1 MKSLIAETVENI
13 TDEELPRVTD
23 EISHLIREKA
33 DEQARH
39 MQDYQH
45 GLEAELRL
53 LRQANEAAANVQPS
67 SRTIEANE
75 VDGRSGQYLDAGP
88 IGIYRNILVKDNKS
102 TRDSMQYIGDM
113 SQYTPE
119 MMGHMAR
126 PGVVHVAPPAG
137 FSITPGL
144 PADVNIVGINIP
156 GIYPTA
162 GPARVTTASCV
173 NNPPVPRI
181 DASRVSE
188 DDALLRDIRTSLAAR
203 AGQPAQGAATS
214 VTPRSQEPT
223 EATQGAEIGES

>member
-1 MKSLIAETVENI
+1 MKSLIEETAENI

-33 DEQARH
+33 DEQAGQ
-39 MQDYQH
+39 MQDYQQ

-75 VDGRSGQYLDAGP
+75 VDERSGQYLDAGP
-88 IGIYRNILVKDNKS
+88 TRIYRNVLVKDNKS
-102 TRDSMQYIGDM
+102 TRESMQYIGDM
-113 SQYTPE
+113 SQYKLE

-126 PGVVHVAPPAG
+126 PGVVHVAPPTG
-137 FSITPGL
+137 FSVIPGP

-162 GPARVTTASCV
+162 GSARVTTASSV
-173 NNPPVPRI
+173 NKPPLPRI
-181 DASRVSE
+181 EASRVSE
-188 DDALLRDIRTSLAAR
+188 DDALLRDIRTSSAAR
-203 AGQPAQGAATS
+203 AGQPAEEAAFS
-214 VTPRSQEPT
+214 LTPRSQEPT
-223 EATQGAEIGES
+223 EATQGAETGES